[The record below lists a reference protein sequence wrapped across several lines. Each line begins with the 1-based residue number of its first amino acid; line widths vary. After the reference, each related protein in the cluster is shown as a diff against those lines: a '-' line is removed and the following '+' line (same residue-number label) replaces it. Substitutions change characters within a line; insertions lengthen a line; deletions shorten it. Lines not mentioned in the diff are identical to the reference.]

1 MLEHSKGKEPRCL
14 KTWQA
19 TPGADWSSLHG
30 DDKQTIREAVCR
42 DQGGLCAYC
51 ERRIKAIDGSTF
63 IEHWHPRST
72 GERALLWR
80 NLLGVCSGKT
90 GDVCHCDKARQP
102 NSLLFLNPVAGE
114 GPNPRSHLRYLSSG
128 RIEPREGAPAEV
140 RRDIDEH
147 LNLNA
152 PPLIRHRKV
161 ILEELVVRLERA
173 QFSPSAL
180 KRELELHT
188 LRAGAKLP
196 EQAEAVRYQIERW
209 LRKKQV
215 S

>member
-51 ERRIKAIDGSTF
+51 ERRIQAKEGSTF

-90 GDVCHCDKARQP
+90 GDVCHCDKTRLA

-114 GPNPRSHLRYLSSG
+114 GPSPRSHLRYPASG
-128 RIEPREGAPAEV
+128 RIEPREGAPPEV

-152 PPLIRHRKV
+152 APLVRARKV
-161 ILEELVVRLERA
+161 ILGELIVLLERQ
-173 QFSPSAL
+173 QFSRSAL
-180 KRELELHT
+180 KRELERHT
-188 LRAGAKLP
+188 LQAGAKLP
-196 EQAEAVRYQIERW
+196 EQAEAVRYQVERW